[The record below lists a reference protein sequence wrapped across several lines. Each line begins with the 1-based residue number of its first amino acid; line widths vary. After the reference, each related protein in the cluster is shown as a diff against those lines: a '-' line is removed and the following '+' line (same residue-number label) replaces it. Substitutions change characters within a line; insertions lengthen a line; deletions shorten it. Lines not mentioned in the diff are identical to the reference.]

1 MLDRFLDIEEKR
13 VSKNDLGEQVVSFD
27 KVATIKGEL
36 LVNDEASSPEEYQ
49 SKREVNNRETV
60 FRIRYKSWLNPTD
73 YRVRYEGRVFDL
85 IDVREEVEKFRRQ
98 YQKIKVERNE

>member
-1 MLDRFLDIEEKR
+1 MLDRFLDIEKKS
-13 VSKNDLGEQVVSFD
+13 VTKNDLGEQVVSFD